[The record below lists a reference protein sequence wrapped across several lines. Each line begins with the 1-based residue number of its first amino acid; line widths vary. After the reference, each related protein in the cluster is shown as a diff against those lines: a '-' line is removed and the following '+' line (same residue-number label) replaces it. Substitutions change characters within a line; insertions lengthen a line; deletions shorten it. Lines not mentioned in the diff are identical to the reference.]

1 MDGKAPQFSVVI
13 PLYNKEATVSRA
25 IQSVLAQSVKNFE
38 LIVINDGSSDNSV
51 DRVLAFEDERMAL
64 IEQDNQGVSVARN
77 RGVEVAKHPYLV
89 FLDADDE
96 WLPDFLSVVSG
107 LIESFPDAGAYAT
120 AYYVKNPGQELVPA
134 NLKYI
139 PRSASGGLIDSYYRC
154 LAYGNNPVWSSAVC
168 IPKSTFTDIGFF
180 PAGVRLYED
189 LYMWSNIAINYQIA
203 FINKPCSIYYRD
215 AADRACNEIVPTRD
229 DLQFSELLSRAINE
243 GKILGADIAYAR
255 DFVSRYALLNAFKA
269 LVSGDAHESRYIV
282 SQVRPASIGKRT
294 RKWMIL
300 LLSYFPG
307 AVVKSVWKVGQTLK
321 TLVGAQ

>member
-1 MDGKAPQFSVVI
+1 VDGKAPLFSVVI

-25 IQSVLAQSVKNFE
+25 IQSVLAQSVESFE

-51 DRVLAFEDERMAL
+51 DRVLAIKDERIAL
-64 IEQDNQGVSVARN
+64 IEQENQGVSVARN
-77 RGVEVAKHPYLV
+77 RGIEIAKYPYLV

-120 AYYVKNPGQELVPA
+120 AYYIKNPGQDLVPA

-168 IPKSTFTDIGFF
+168 IPKSTFTNIGFF

-203 FINKPCSIYYRD
+203 FNNKPCSIYYRD
-215 AADRACNEIVPTRD
+215 AVDRACNQIVPTRD
-229 DLQFSELLSRAINE
+229 DLQFSELLLTAISE
-243 GKILGADIAYAR
+243 GKILGGDIVYAR
-255 DFVSRYALLNAFKA
+255 GFINRYALLNAFKA
-269 LVSGDAHESRYIV
+269 LVNGNAHESRYILGHV
-282 SQVRPASIGKRT
+282 QPASFGKLI

-300 LLSYFPG
+300 LLSFFPR
-307 AVVKSVWKVGQTLK
+307 AVVKGVWQFGQTLK
-321 TLVGAQ
+321 ALVGA

>member
-1 MDGKAPQFSVVI
+1 VDGKTPLFSVVI
-13 PLYNKEATVSRA
+13 PLFNKEATVSRA
-25 IQSVLAQSVKNFE
+25 IQSVLAQSVKSFE

-51 DRVLAFEDERMAL
+51 DRVLAIKDERIAL

-77 RGVEVAKHPYLV
+77 RGIEIAKYPYLV

-107 LIESFPDAGAYAT
+107 LIESFPGAGAYAT
-120 AYYVKNPGQELVPA
+120 AYYIKNPGQNRVPA

-168 IPKSTFTDIGFF
+168 IPKSTFTSIGFF
-180 PAGVRLYED
+180 PSGVRLYED

-203 FINKPCSIYYRD
+203 FNNKPCAIYYRD
-215 AADRACNEIVPTRD
+215 AANRACDQIVPTRN
-229 DLQFSELLSRAINE
+229 DLQFSELLSRAISE
-243 GKILGADIAYAR
+243 GKILGGDIAYAR
-255 DFVSRYALLNAFKA
+255 DFINRYALLNAFKA
-269 LVSGDAHESRYIV
+269 LVNGDAHESRYIV
-282 SQVRPASIGKRT
+282 GHVKPASFGKLI

-300 LLSYFPG
+300 LLSFCPG
-307 AVVKSVWKVGQTLK
+307 AVVKSARKVGQTLK
-321 TLVGAQ
+321 ALVGA